1 MNAVLENCH
10 VNVLQLIIFWSWKQ
24 YPIIYIKL
32 KMSGSQIPISQYRVH
47 QIIMSGMKQI
57 T

>member
-10 VNVLQLIIFWSWKQ
+10 VNVLQLIIFWSWRY
-24 YPIIYIKL
+24 YPNIYIKL
-32 KMSGSQIPISQYRVH
+32 KISGSQIPISQYRVH